1 MKFDLEQIG
10 LTRFAIEYQ
19 LVGIFA
25 IFLVLYVNEY
35 AI

>member
-25 IFLVLYVNEY
+25 IFFGFICE
-35 AI
+35 